1 MPDLGYEAMKI
12 WGSVEEEGEGSAAQ
26 ACNVLGSVMGSM
38 GWVDVDVDFG
48 MVSLLIY
55 YFQHE
60 RQKLKMY
67 PSSKA
72 SLANLK
78 KFIKENTLSPTSGTK
93 DFLLHRI
100 ELFRK
105 CNELSLKVLVGD
117 DMVSPC
123 SLKTGALKRACA
135 QHSLNIV
142 DDSYD
147 ELLQTLINFLETS
160 SSSSSIPNPSS
171 SNPDP
176 SSSSS
181 SSANPSITRKCTKR
195 SSNEILRASNTRHT
209 NIVTNSFRFA
219 RCSFAR
225 SCQKNPRAPNKLNS
239 FPNFSAEP
247 SRSLPHP
254 LLAFLLPPTGL
265 PEGLLGNPPRP
276 NLQRFPRGD

>member
-1 MPDLGYEAMKI
+1 
-12 WGSVEEEGEGSAAQ
+12 
-26 ACNVLGSVMGSM
+26 M
-38 GWVDVDVDFG
+38 GWVDVDFG

-93 DFLLHRI
+93 DFLWHRI

-147 ELLQTLINFLETS
+147 ELLQTLINFLEETS

-195 SSNEILRASNTRHT
+195 SSNEILRASNTSTRHT
-209 NIVTNSFRFA
+209 N
-219 RCSFAR
+219 
-225 SCQKNPRAPNKLNS
+225 SC
-239 FPNFSAEP
+239 
-247 SRSLPHP
+247 
-254 LLAFLLPPTGL
+254 
-265 PEGLLGNPPRP
+265 
-276 NLQRFPRGD
+276 D

>member
-1 MPDLGYEAMKI
+1 MHG
-12 WGSVEEEGEGSAAQ
+12 GRHG
-26 ACNVLGSVMGSM
+26 
-38 GWVDVDVDFG
+38 F
-48 MVSLLIY
+48 LLVY
-55 YFQHE
+55 YISSTNKSHHSTCTSHE

-93 DFLLHRI
+93 VFLLHRI

-147 ELLQTLINFLETS
+147 ELLQTLINFLEETS

-195 SSNEILRASNTRHT
+195 SSNENYEPATQDTPIL
-209 NIVTNSFRFA
+209 
-219 RCSFAR
+219 
-225 SCQKNPRAPNKLNS
+225 
-239 FPNFSAEP
+239 
-247 SRSLPHP
+247 
-254 LLAFLLPPTGL
+254 
-265 PEGLLGNPPRP
+265 
-276 NLQRFPRGD
+276 